1 MVQWS
6 APSRVRNSGPLLVMI
21 VQVYLSCWTARHRA
35 LWPVLMQLLGPCFQR
50 TSTQALPLVMR
61 RLHKAR
67 ADGCGQAGGVH
78 AGQHRSEERAAT

>member
-6 APSRVRNSGPLLVMI
+6 APSRVRKSGPLLVVI
-21 VQVYLSCWTARHRA
+21 VQVYLYVLDCKASCFSH
-35 LWPVLMQLLGPCFQR
+35 
-50 TSTQALPLVMR
+50 TSTQALRSIMR

-78 AGQHRSEERAAT
+78 AGQYRSKERAAT